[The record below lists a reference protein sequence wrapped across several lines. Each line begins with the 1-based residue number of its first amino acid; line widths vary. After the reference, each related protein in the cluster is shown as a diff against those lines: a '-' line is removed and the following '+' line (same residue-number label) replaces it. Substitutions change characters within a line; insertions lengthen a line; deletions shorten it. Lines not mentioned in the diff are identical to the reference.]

1 MLKNKK
7 SPFPLPPHIK
17 VMNSIT
23 TTIFP
28 GKYIQGPGAL
38 TRLPQLIIQLCSGT
52 SSSSSPRVFFTS
64 TLGTFKRVIQPIIYP
79 ALSADK
85 SLIAHE
91 WEEFHG
97 MSTHDEIKRLSE
109 KAKASN
115 ATVIVGI
122 GGGKLADVSKAVAHT
137 VGAKVIVC
145 PTIAST
151 DAPCSSLSIVYSPAG
166 EVIQVME
173 LPKNPDAVVVDTSV
187 VVGAPTRYLVAG
199 MGDALATWF
208 EAESCRQSSAPNCA
222 SKTDRGSITAYA
234 LAKLCFD
241 TLREYGKF
249 AVVSNNAHAVSP
261 AFEHVVEA
269 NTLLSGV
276 GFESAGL
283 ATAHSIH
290 DGLTRLHQTHKYY
303 YLFIRTKIIFLLNQ
317 KNKFYLFIF
326 NFICS
331 YNLYII
337 VIFMVKRLLL
347 GHLHLF
353 SSQINRPV

>member
-1 MLKNKK
+1 
-7 SPFPLPPHIK
+7 
-17 VMNSIT
+17 MNAIT

-28 GKYIQGPGAL
+28 GKYIQGPNAL
-38 TRLPQLIIQLCSGT
+38 TRLPQLIAQLCTEGGSAAAEAAA
-52 SSSSSPRVFFTS
+52 PRVFFTS
-64 TLGTFKRVIQPIIYP
+64 TKGTYKRVIQPVVYP
-79 ALSADK
+79 ALEADK
-85 SLIAHE
+85 TGITHE

-97 MSTHDEIKRLSE
+97 MSTLDEIKRLSE
-109 KAKASN
+109 KARASKA
-115 ATVIVGI
+115 AVIVGI

-166 EVIQVME
+166 EVIEVME

-187 VVGAPTRYLVAG
+187 VVCAPTRYLVAG

-234 LAKLCFD
+234 LARLCFD
-241 TLREYGKF
+241 TLREYGKL
-249 AVVSNNAHAVSP
+249 AVVSNDAHALSP

-290 DGLTRLHQTHKYY
+290 DGLTRLHQTHEY
-303 YLFIRTKIIFLLNQ
+303 
-317 KNKFYLFIF
+317 
-326 NFICS
+326 
-331 YNLYII
+331 
-337 VIFMVKRLLL
+337 
-347 GHLHLF
+347 
-353 SSQINRPV
+353 